1 MKKLAKAQMGKIVKK
16 AAKYAI
22 PEQGAIKKAIK
33 KGGDYDIDKYKN
45 IDISSTTSRLMDKI
59 KKMDKSQFINKE
71 YIKLNPEMFKKLVTK
86 PTKTAVA
93 NDVAKKAA
101 IAGAGAAA
109 GYAAG
114 SKKKMGGSTKTKS
127 KK

>member
-1 MKKLAKAQMGKIVKK
+1 MKKLAKAQVGKIVKT
-16 AAKYAI
+16 AAKYVI
-22 PEQGAIKKAIK
+22 PEQGVIKNSAIK
-33 KGGDYDIDKYKN
+33 KGGDYDIDKYLV
-45 IDISSTTSRLMDKI
+45 R
-59 KKMDKSQFINKE
+59 KMDKSKFINKE
-71 YIKLNPEMFKKLVTK
+71 YTKLNPEILKKTITK
-86 PTKTAVA
+86 TNKTAVA
-93 NDVAKKAA
+93 KDVAKKAA

>member
-22 PEQGAIKKAIK
+22 PEQGIIKKAIK
-33 KGGDYDIDKYKN
+33 KGGDYDIDKYKKY
-45 IDISSTTSRLMDKI
+45 IKTDI
-59 KKMDKSQFINKE
+59 INKE
-71 YIKLNPEMFKKLVTK
+71 YTKLNPEIFKKTITK
-86 PTKTAVA
+86 TNKTAVA
-93 NDVAKKAA
+93 KDVAKKAA

-114 SKKKMGGSTKTKS
+114 SKKKMGGATKTKS

>member
-33 KGGDYDIDKYKN
+33 KGGDYDIDK
-45 IDISSTTSRLMDKI
+45 SE
-59 KKMDKSQFINKE
+59 FINKE
-71 YIKLNPEMFKKLVTK
+71 YTKLNPEMFKKEYLTK

-93 NDVAKKAA
+93 KDVAKKAA

>member
-45 IDISSTTSRLMDKI
+45 IDISTKTSKLMDKY
-59 KKMDKSQFINKE
+59 KNMDFTNKE
-71 YIKLNPEMFKKLVTK
+71 YTKLDPEMFKKAFTK
-86 PTKTAVA
+86 TNKTAVA
-93 NDVAKKAA
+93 KDVAKKAA